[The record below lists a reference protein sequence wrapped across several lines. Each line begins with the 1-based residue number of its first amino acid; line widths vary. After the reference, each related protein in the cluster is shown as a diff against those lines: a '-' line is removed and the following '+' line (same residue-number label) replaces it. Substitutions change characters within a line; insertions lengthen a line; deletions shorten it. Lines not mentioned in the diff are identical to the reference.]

1 MQDYQMG
8 ALETKFAEIIWDKE
22 PITSTELSK
31 VAEKEI
37 GWKKSTTY
45 TVLRRLCEKG
55 IFINKD
61 SIVTSLLSKDEFY
74 SAQSESFVNQ
84 TFKGSLPAF
93 IAAFSS
99 RKKLSE
105 NDVNEIQK
113 MIDEYRQGGG
123 NNE

>member
-74 SAQSESFVNQ
+74 SVQSESFVNQ